1 MSEAN
6 SGIIARVG
14 DLSSEEKR
22 QRLIQLVVDSVASPH
37 SRRAYRTGLAQFFAW
52 WQATEGSEP
61 FGRTLVQQYRSHLET
76 RGCAPATINRQLAP
90 VRKLAEE
97 AAFMELLPSGVAS
110 DVRRVK
116 GAKQLGVRTGN
127 WLAREQAQ
135 QLLALPDRNTLQG
148 KRDAAL
154 LSLLLGA
161 GLRRDELAQLRME
174 DLQRREGRWCLVD
187 IEGKGKRVRTVPI
200 PAWTKD
206 AVDAWLQAMPF
217 PSGLVLGKVNKGGRF
232 VGQGLTAAAIYGVV
246 VRYEKRLQVKVKPH
260 DLRRTFGKLAH
271 QGGARIEQI
280 QRSYGHAT
288 IQTTERYLGVEQDL
302 LDAPCDHL
310 RLAPPK
316 SYGPKTQIRSA

>member
-1 MSEAN
+1 MSEEVSPTALV
-6 SGIIARVG
+6 RPE
-14 DLSSEEKR
+14 DLSAVEKR
-22 QRLIQLVVDSVASPH
+22 QRLIQLVIDSVSSPH
-37 SRRAYRTGLAQFFAW
+37 SRRAYRSGLEQFFRW
-52 WQATEGSEP
+52 WQETANPEP
-61 FGRTLVQQYRSHLET
+61 FGRALVQSYRSHLEA
-76 RGCAPATINRQLAP
+76 RGCAPATINRHLAP
-90 VRKLAEE
+90 LRKLAEE
-97 AAFMELLPSGVAS
+97 ASFTGLLLAAVAS
-110 DVRRVK
+110 QVQRVK
-116 GAKQLGVRTGN
+116 GAKRLGVRTGN

-135 QLLALPDRNTLQG
+135 QLLSLPDRNTLCG

-161 GLRRDELAQLRME
+161 GLRREELAQLQIE
-174 DLQRREGRWCLVD
+174 DIQQREGRWCLID
-187 IEGKGKRVRTVPI
+187 LEGKGKRIRTVPI
-200 PAWTKD
+200 PAWTKE

-217 PSGLVLGKVNKGGRF
+217 QSGLVLGKVNKGGRF
-232 VGQGLTAAAIYGVV
+232 VGQGMTASAIYGVV
-246 VRYEKRLQVKVKPH
+246 LRYEKLLQVKVKPH

-316 SYGPKTQIRSA
+316 